1 MYRQKLRGSL
11 SFSDESR
18 REPRGISRARSIP
31 WPAAFAYADGFMSR
45 GCEPYGLA
53 SAAVQRSRYTS
64 VGVQIL
70 TPLWVPN
77 CLNTAAPGYR
87 ILKIAPIDHAAH
99 PRVVDGATV
108 SVAATCLASRA
119 HRNGEEAPDSAPEP
133 PRPSVAPCL
142 DLSPLEAEP
151 GATRSI
157 RAEAGFSGCPFGT
170 KSVSEGGLEPPCPV
184 KGTSTSS

>member
-1 MYRQKLRGSL
+1 MYRQKPRCAP
-11 SFSDESR
+11 FSDESR
-18 REPRGISRARSIP
+18 REPRRISRARSIP

-77 CLNTAAPGYR
+77 CLNTSAPGYR
-87 ILKIAPIDHAAH
+87 ILKIAPIDHAAHPRVVDGATDHAAH

-119 HRNGEEAPDSAPEP
+119 HRIGEEAPDSAPEP
-133 PRPSVAPCL
+133 PRPSVAVPRPSPARSRTGGDEL
-142 DLSPLEAEP
+142 DP
-151 GATRSI
+151 GRS
-157 RAEAGFSGCPFGT
+157 RAQGVPVWDKVCVRGGT
-170 KSVSEGGLEPPCPV
+170 
-184 KGTSTSS
+184 